1 MVIIPGTVPGMNLK
15 PHTPVHPVFVLAV
28 GILAASTASLF
39 IRYAQSDAHS
49 LVIAA
54 YRLSLASIILTPF
67 AFHRCRIELKQ
78 LTPGEIRFA
87 LLSGFFLALHF
98 ATWITSLAYTTV
110 ASSAVLVATIPLWV
124 VLIAPL
130 TIKEPTSRLVI
141 AGLLL
146 AFLGSVIVG
155 FSDGCTWQGTVLSC
169 PSMAD
174 LSGGRAFI
182 GDLLA
187 VVGAIMGALYLL
199 IGKRLRGKISLLSY
213 IYIVYGMAA
222 IVLIIFVLVARL
234 PLTGY
239 ASQTY
244 LWFLLLALVPQ
255 LLGHSSFNW
264 ALKYLS
270 AGYVSISLLG
280 EPIASSFL
288 AYIFLQEMPSIIKI
302 VGALFI
308 LGGIVISSKQ
318 GTT

>member
-1 MVIIPGTVPGMNLK
+1 MNLK
-15 PHTPVHPVFVLAV
+15 PRTSALPVFVIAF
-28 GILAASTASLF
+28 GILAVSTASLF
-39 IRYAQSDAHS
+39 IRYAQNDAHS

-67 AFHRCRIELKQ
+67 AFHRCRIEAKQ
-78 LTPGEIRFA
+78 LTPREIRFA

-124 VLIAPL
+124 VLIAPI
-130 TIKEPTSRLVI
+130 TIKEPTNRLAI

-146 AFLGSVIVG
+146 ALLGSVIVG
-155 FSDGCTWQGTVLSC
+155 FSDGCTWQGTELSC
-169 PSMAD
+169 PSITE
-174 LSGGRAFI
+174 LSGRRAFL

-213 IYIVYGMAA
+213 IYVVYGMAA
-222 IVLIIFVLVARL
+222 IVLVIFVLVARL
-234 PLTGY
+234 PITGY
-239 ASQTY
+239 SSKTY

-288 AYIFLQEMPSIIKI
+288 ASIFLQETPSISKI
-302 VGALFI
+302 IGALFI
-308 LGGIVISSKQ
+308 LGGIVIASKQ
-318 GTT
+318 ETT